1 MPSEVANIFL
11 TSYRREENM
20 RTMGNGKVTHLDNLV
35 PTARDDDGV
44 HDVGAE
50 AHARH
55 PKEERRSY
63 SGLDNYQPEEVK
75 LTTQC
80 GHHP

>member
-35 PTARDDDGV
+35 PAARNDDRV
-44 HDVGAE
+44 HDVRAE
-50 AHARH
+50 ANAGH
-55 PKEERRSY
+55 PTR
-63 SGLDNYQPEEVK
+63 
-75 LTTQC
+75 
-80 GHHP
+80 